1 MNPAAAMVA
10 PRRIAVFRA
19 LQLGDTLVAI
29 PALRALRKLYPS
41 ARLTLVSLPWAQEL
55 ARRFAWVDDFLPF
68 PGHPQL
74 PERSCEPSLL
84 EAFFTQARRR
94 RLDLALQLHGSGL
107 RTNAIVAQLGA
118 HAVGGFYPGGTPC
131 PDPQRFVPWPEH
143 GSEAERLARLPVH
156 LGAPPPALDLELPL
170 TAGDRLELAAL
181 WRKLGGHPQ
190 RYVCIH
196 PGARWASR
204 RWPAARFA
212 AIAARLAQR
221 GYTPVLTGGAGDADA
236 LHAFRA
242 AGGEGLDASGRTSL
256 GSLAALI
263 AGARLLVCND
273 TGVSHVAAATRTPS
287 VVISSGADVA
297 RWRPSDVSRHRV
309 LHHQVACRP
318 CAHERCPTG
327 HECALGVSAERVLD
341 ECLRLLAT
349 ELPRAA

>member
-1 MNPAAAMVA
+1 MAAPGRV
-10 PRRIAVFRA
+10 AVFRA
-19 LQLGDTLVAI
+19 LQLGDMLVAT
-29 PALRALRKLYPS
+29 PALRALRALYPS
-41 ARLTLVSLPWAQEL
+41 ARLTLIGLPWAREL
-55 ARRFAWVDDFLPF
+55 AHRFAWIDDFLPF
-68 PGHPQL
+68 PGHPHL

-84 EAFFTQARRR
+84 EAFFAQARRR
-94 RLDLALQLHGSGL
+94 RFDLALQLHGSGE

-118 HAVGGFYPGGTPC
+118 QAVGGFYPGGTRC
-131 PDPQRFVPWPEH
+131 PDPQGFVTWPER
-143 GSEAERLARLPVH
+143 GSETERLVRLPVH

-170 TAGDRLELAAL
+170 TPGDRLELAAL
-181 WRKLGGHPQ
+181 WRSLGGRPQ

-221 GYTPVLTGGAGDADA
+221 GYAPVLTGGTGDTDA
-236 LHAFRA
+236 LQAFRA
-242 AGGEGLDASGRTSL
+242 AGGEALDATVRTSL

-297 RWRPSDVSRHRV
+297 RWRPRDAARHRV
-309 LHHQVACRP
+309 VYHHVDCRP
-318 CAHERCPTG
+318 CTHERCPTA
-327 HECALGVSAERVLD
+327 HECALGVSVERVLD
-341 ECLRLLAT
+341 ECLRLLAM
-349 ELPRAA
+349 ESAHAA